1 MLKKGSE
8 VALVCNSP
16 FITHVNIFF
25 LFSPGRHK
33 KIRDSEER
41 IWEITELFDKPL
53 KYSVSL
59 MLDVDDA
66 QLWTPDDKL
75 VVYID
80 NRLVSIP
87 YVFISTSFSVCHMVA
102 ILESS

>member
-1 MLKKGSE
+1 MPWSVTLPLSRMSTYFSSSVLVVIKRFETLKNAFEISW
-8 VALVCNSP
+8 NM
-16 FITHVNIFF
+16 
-25 LFSPGRHK
+25 R
-33 KIRDSEER
+33 
-41 IWEITELFDKPL
+41 EITELFDKPL

>member
-1 MLKKGSE
+1 MSTYFSSSVLVVIKRFETLKNAFEISW
-8 VALVCNSP
+8 NM
-16 FITHVNIFF
+16 
-25 LFSPGRHK
+25 R
-33 KIRDSEER
+33 
-41 IWEITELFDKPL
+41 EITELFDKPL